1 MVEEGRLSTV
11 AGIPAGEMPAAATR
25 ESPLRVPLLR
35 CLRVKQWIKNLFVF
49 AGLIFTLDRGH
60 SWESWLHAAMGFFVF
75 SCLSGAVYIIND
87 IVDVERDRRHPV
99 KRFRPIAAGEIPV
112 RFAAVFAVAL
122 ALMSIGAGL
131 TLGMPFGAVATT
143 YFVITLAY
151 SFWLK
156 HIVIVDLMT
165 IAAGFVL
172 RAAAGSLV
180 VHVPISPWLLVC
192 TTLLA
197 LFLGLTKRRSELAT
211 LQHGAGQH
219 RRILEEYTREMLDQ
233 MITVI
238 MACTLMAYA
247 LYTFYSRTAK
257 GHPSLMATLP
267 FVIYGL
273 FRYLYLVHRK
283 NAGGSIASELLE
295 DRPLLVGIFLWIA
308 ACAIIMSV
316 AP

>member
-1 MVEEGRLSTV
+1 LG
-11 AGIPAGEMPAAATR
+11 
-25 ESPLRVPLLR
+25 VPLLR

-60 SWESWLHAAMGFFVF
+60 SWDIWLQAAMAFFVF
-75 SCLSGAVYIIND
+75 CCLSGSVYIIND
-87 IVDVERDRRHPV
+87 IVDVERDRQHPV
-99 KRFRPIAAGEIPV
+99 KRFRPIAAGEIPIQ
-112 RFAAVFAVAL
+112 FAAVFAVLL
-122 ALMSIGAGL
+122 ASLSIGTGF
-131 TLGMPFGAVATT
+131 TLGLPFGAIATT
-143 YFVITLAY
+143 YFVITLCY

-156 HIVIVDLMT
+156 HIVIVDLLT

-172 RAAAGSLV
+172 RAAAGPLV
-180 VHVPISPWLLVC
+180 VAVPISPWLLVC

-219 RRILEEYTREMLDQ
+219 RRILMEYSREMLDQ
-233 MITVI
+233 MIAVI
-238 MACTLMAYA
+238 LSCTLMAYA
-247 LYTFYSRTAK
+247 LYTFDSPTAR
-257 GHPSLMATLP
+257 GHHSLMATLP

-316 AP
+316 AR